1 MKLMK
6 NHNNKKTEEHKINTN
21 IKEFEVRLVDL
32 PDDYEDGIYKTD
44 VALRIAEEL
53 GSDLILISDKA
64 KPVICKIMDYSK
76 FIYEKKKKEKDLKK
90 KTSVL
95 KELKFSPDIAEN
107 DLLIKSKKAIE
118 FLNEGNKVRV
128 TVQFKGRGIVF
139 KDRGTI
145 VLLKLAELAQ
155 EAGVPDSMPELNGKR
170 MSFTLKPKK

>member
-1 MKLMK
+1 MK
-6 NHNNKKTEEHKINTN
+6 NYNNKKAEEHKINSN
-21 IKEFEVRLVDL
+21 IREAEVRLVDL
-32 PDDYEDGIYKTD
+32 PETHENGVYKLD
-44 VALRIAEEL
+44 VALRMAEEL
-53 GSDLILISDKA
+53 DSDLILISDKS

-76 FIYEKKKKEKDLKK
+76 FKYEKKKKEKDLKK
-90 KTSVL
+90 KNSVL

-107 DLLIKSKKAIE
+107 DLAIKSKKAIE
-118 FLNEGNKVRV
+118 FLSEGNKVRV

-155 EAGVPDSMPELNGKR
+155 EVGLPETMPELSGKR

>member
-1 MKLMK
+1 MR
-6 NHNNKKTEEHKINTN
+6 NYNNKKAEEHKINSN
-21 IKEFEVRLVDL
+21 IREAEVRLVDL
-32 PDDYEDGIYKTD
+32 PETHENGVYKIN
-44 VALRIAEEL
+44 VALKMAEEL
-53 GSDLILISDKA
+53 NSDLILISDKS
-64 KPVICKIMDYSK
+64 KPVICRIMDYSK
-76 FIYEKKKKEKDLKK
+76 FKYEKKKKEKDLKK

-107 DLLIKSKKAIE
+107 DLSIKAKKAIE
-118 FLNEGNKVRV
+118 FLNEGNKVRI

-155 EAGVPDSMPELNGKR
+155 EVGIPETMPELNGKR

>member
-1 MKLMK
+1 MKSY
-6 NHNNKKTEEHKINTN
+6 NNPKEEEHQINTN

-32 PDDYEDGIYKTD
+32 PENYENGVYRTE
-44 VALRIAEEL
+44 VALRMAEEL
-53 GSDLILISDKA
+53 DSDLILISDKT

-76 FIYEKKKKEKDLKK
+76 FKYEKKKREKDLKK

-95 KELKFSPDIAEN
+95 RELKFSPDIAEN

-128 TVQFKGRGIVF
+128 TIQFKGRGIVF

-145 VLLKLAELAQ
+145 VLLKLAELVQ
-155 EAGVPDSMPELNGKR
+155 EVGIPESMPELNGKK
-170 MSFTLKPKK
+170 MFFTLKPKK